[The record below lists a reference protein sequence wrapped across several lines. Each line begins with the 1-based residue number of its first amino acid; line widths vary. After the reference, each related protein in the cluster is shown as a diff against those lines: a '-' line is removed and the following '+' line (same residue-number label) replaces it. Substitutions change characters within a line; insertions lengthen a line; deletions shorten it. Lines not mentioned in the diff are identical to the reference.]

1 MENTH
6 LRPGKAMVLLLI
18 IMTLMTIS
26 VSADDYYQILG
37 IKKGAKDDE
46 IRNAY
51 KKRSVELHP
60 DTNPGDEEK
69 YMIYEKLERAHFVL
83 TDAQRKQIY
92 DQHGLPELKKQEL
105 AAHGENTERAE
116 VKIRVDLL
124 ECYTGT

>member
-6 LRPGKAMVLLLI
+6 LRPSKAIVLLLI
-18 IMTLMTIS
+18 IMNLMTIS

-92 DQHGLPELKKQEL
+92 DNMACPNLKSKS
-105 AAHGENTERAE
+105 
-116 VKIRVDLL
+116 LL
-124 ECYTGT
+124 LMEKTLSVLK